1 VLCGLVIGTV
11 LAQSDDS
18 TAVCYAFC
26 DYKNSDSCSPENI
39 IAALAVQLGLQSEEA
54 FDSLE
59 EYYDRLHP
67 EDKLPMQPKLDDLLE
82 LLDCMAGIYD
92 KVFVVVDG
100 LDECGSHVLRMTQAL
115 KSVVDRSETVS
126 AAFFSRKE
134 EEIRDELEGQFEHIE
149 VSAHTK
155 DLEDYTLAEV
165 SRRKVL
171 KRLEETNPA
180 LYKDILHTLVQG
192 AQGM

>member
-1 VLCGLVIGTV
+1 MVIETV

-26 DYKNSDSCSPENI
+26 DYKNSHSCLPENI
-39 IAALAVQLGLQSEEA
+39 IAALAVQLGLQGEEA
-54 FDSLE
+54 FDALE
-59 EYYDRLHP
+59 EYYDMLHP
-67 EDKLPMQPKLDDLLE
+67 EDKLPMQPKLDYLLE
-82 LLDCMAGIYD
+82 LVDCMAEVYD
-92 KVFVVVDG
+92 KVFVIVDG
-100 LDECGSHVLRMTQAL
+100 LDECGIHVSRMTQAL
-115 KSVVDRSETVS
+115 RSVVDKSETVS
-126 AAFFSRKE
+126 AALFSRKE
-134 EEIRDELEGQFEHIE
+134 EEIREELEGQFEHIE

-165 SRRKVL
+165 SKRKVL
-171 KRLEETNPA
+171 KRLEETNPV

>member
-1 VLCGLVIGTV
+1 LVIETV
-11 LAQSDDS
+11 LAQGDDS

-26 DYKNSDSCSPENI
+26 DYKSPNSCLPENI
-39 IAALAVQLGLQSEEA
+39 IGALAVQLGLQGEEA
-54 FDSLE
+54 FDALE
-59 EYYDRLHP
+59 EYYDILHP
-67 EDKLPMQPKLDDLLE
+67 EDKLPMQPKLDDLIE
-82 LLDCMAGIYD
+82 LVECMAEVYD
-92 KVFVVVDG
+92 KVFVIVDG
-100 LDECGSHVLRMTQAL
+100 LDECGTHVSRMTQAL
-115 KSVVDRSETVS
+115 KSVVNRSKTVS

-134 EEIRDELEGQFEHIE
+134 EEIREEFEGQFEHIE

-165 SRRKVL
+165 SKRKVL
-171 KRLEETNPA
+171 KRLEETNPL